1 MGRLSSSSRHL
12 PHAILTPPFSPP
24 RLKMGLCE
32 GVPGSIMPNH
42 AGRADY
48 NGACVNQAARF
59 MDEGRRVAVR
69 WRICK
74 GGSTME
80 DLHLGGRPP
89 FLLTTSTLA
98 PGLASLPECMPS

>member
-59 MDEGRRVAVR
+59 MDAGGRVAVQ
-69 WRICK
+69 
-74 GGSTME
+74 GGE
-80 DLHLGGRPP
+80 CDAHGGQTPLYP
-89 FLLTTSTLA
+89 
-98 PGLASLPECMPS
+98 